1 MFNWQSEDTKDRLM
15 QLKILFAKVHFRI
28 SIDNLVKFYGI
39 DKKHKEIVVSQNL
52 LENSDC
58 AKVNQLI
65 KEIAGKKFVQNLD
78 QGK

>member
-28 SIDNLVKFYGI
+28 SIDNFVKFYGI

-78 QGK
+78 EGK